1 MLLLFN
7 TLQEIKCLQS
17 VSKRACYTFTIT
29 VLQQIYSKL
38 QPLHSQDVD
47 PSMLWAAFTLA
58 FFRFLQSIKFT
69 WNGKFDPHTH
79 LSRADIIFKPNIFSP
94 NFLEITIRS
103 PKLTPST
110 RQPNSLLL
118 GQTQHLVHPCPL
130 RLSPSNTHSQIT
142 SHPLVKLTDRRNVT
156 CTPLTNNLRPLLH
169 VCGLD
174 SANFTPHNFCIGAA
188 ATGAAGL
195 PDWLIKVFGRWKFDA
210 HQTYINTPKEAIL
223 QVPKNLASCLT

>member
-1 MLLLFN
+1 MGCIYPSFLPFSTKHQIHLEWQVWSLYSHIQISFLN
-7 TLQEIKCLQS
+7 LISS
-17 VSKRACYTFTIT
+17 V
-29 VLQQIYSKL
+29 QIFLKS
-38 QPLHSQDVD
+38 PL
-47 PSMLWAAFTLA
+47 
-58 FFRFLQSIKFT
+58 
-69 WNGKFDPHTH
+69 
-79 LSRADIIFKPNIFSP
+79 
-94 NFLEITIRS
+94 RS

-118 GQTQHLVHPCPL
+118 GQTQHLGHPCPL
-130 RLSPSNTHSQIT
+130 RLSPSNTHSQST
-142 SHPLVKLTDRRNVT
+142 SHPLVKLTDRHNVT

-188 ATGAAGL
+188 ATGAARL

-223 QVPKNLASCLT
+223 QVPKNLASCLTW